1 LNIHTIMSKRVL
13 NTVVFMGSSRA
24 IVPPWG
30 GDSRLG
36 DRVLAYVKN
45 ALTKRET
52 KLGDETISHKITIFD
67 PLEVFGEG
75 GALSKSGAAL
85 KTPHHFFKEG
95 EAPAAM
101 TSMQQTIKAADCFVV
116 VSCEYNHTIP
126 PGLTG
131 MMGHFGAAN
140 YALRPSAIVCYSP
153 GPFGGARAAVAL
165 RPFLS
170 ELGCLPVSKL
180 TLLSNPAG
188 YLEPDGTVKDPTH
201 GMLLQ
206 LPAQLGELEWLAVAM
221 RDQKDRSGP
230 PP

>member
-1 LNIHTIMSKRVL
+1 MTRRVL
-13 NTVVFMGSSRA
+13 NTVICMGSSGA
-24 IVPPWG
+24 TALPWG

-45 ALTKRET
+45 ALANRET
-52 KLGDETISHKITIFD
+52 KLGDETISHKVTSID
-67 PLEVFGEG
+67 PFKILQDG
-75 GALSKSGAAL
+75 GASRSYAAAL
-85 KTPHHFFKEG
+85 KTPNRIFKEAKKG
-95 EAPAAM
+95 DARVAM
-101 TSMQQTIKAADCFVV
+101 DTIQQMIKAADCFVV
-116 VSCEYNHTIP
+116 VSCEHNYPIP
-126 PGLTG
+126 PALTG

-153 GPFGGARAAVAL
+153 GPFGGARAAMEL

-170 ELGCLPVSKL
+170 ELGCIPATKL

-188 YLEPDGTVKDPTH
+188 YLGPDGTVKDPAH

-221 RDQKDRSGP
+221 RAQKDRSGP